1 MVFHCGPLRGCTSL
15 ARSRLPLY
23 LPSHR
28 SWSRYR
34 TTRQNDA
41 PAVCQHAHIGTYAF
55 ALAIPLRARL
65 TRLGVHVI
73 LHREIECQRVATP
86 ELRRLPLAAPTPLS
100 TPRRGES
107 AYHHLLGK
115 YWSMEQIRKATLFD
129 NDRIAATYASAFED
143 DPTFSWFFP
152 NANTRRRRLQGFFRF
167 VGPHMALPHDETW
180 MTDDALAVAIWIP
193 PDKWKMPMMQ
203 QLRLLPGFVRWSGR
217 FTPRIL
223 SALTKMDKVHPHDPP
238 SWYLLGLGT
247 VKEHQGKG
255 LGSAVLSHMLARCD
269 TEGLPAY
276 LESSNPRNIPFYAR
290 HGFVERE
297 PIRFGDQGPVLTP
310 MWRDPR

>member
-1 MVFHCGPLRGCTSL
+1 
-15 ARSRLPLY
+15 
-23 LPSHR
+23 
-28 SWSRYR
+28 
-34 TTRQNDA
+34 
-41 PAVCQHAHIGTYAF
+41 
-55 ALAIPLRARL
+55 
-65 TRLGVHVI
+65 
-73 LHREIECQRVATP
+73 
-86 ELRRLPLAAPTPLS
+86 
-100 TPRRGES
+100 
-107 AYHHLLGK
+107 LGK
-115 YWSMEQIRKATLFD
+115 YWSVDQIRKATLLD
-129 NDRIAATYASAFED
+129 NDHIAATYASAFED

-152 NANTRRRRLQGFFRF
+152 KASTRRRRLQGFFGF

-180 MTDDALAVAIWIP
+180 MTDDALAVATWIP

-223 SALTKMDKVHPHDPP
+223 NALTKMDKVHPHDPP

-255 LGSAVLSHMLARCD
+255 LGSAVLSHMLTRCD

-290 HGFVERE
+290 HGFVERD